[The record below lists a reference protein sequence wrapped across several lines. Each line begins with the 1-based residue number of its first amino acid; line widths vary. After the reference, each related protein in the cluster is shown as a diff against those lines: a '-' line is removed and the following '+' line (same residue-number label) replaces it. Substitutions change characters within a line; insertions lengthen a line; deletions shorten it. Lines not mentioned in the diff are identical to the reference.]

1 VESLL
6 AANSGA
12 GDFLVEPAVAWRDEP
27 ASPAGRDLLG
37 AGAKL
42 GPYTVIQKID
52 EGGMA
57 VVYQAVRDDGEFR
70 KLVAV
75 KVLKPGMDT
84 HFVLERFQNEKQIL
98 AHFDHPNI
106 AKLLDS
112 GSTPGGRPYFVLE
125 FIAGQPIDT
134 YCAENNLSIED
145 RLKLFQRICSAVE
158 YAHQNLIVHRDLKP
172 RNILVTASGDP
183 RLLDFGIAKILS
195 DDRELTRTGVRPM
208 TPEYASPEQIRG
220 EPVTTATDIYGLG
233 VVLYELLTGCR
244 PFRSPTGSMH
254 ELARMITEGAPRR
267 PSTQAEA
274 DAHHWARRLRGDLD
288 NIVLKAMHADPQRRY
303 RSVGELAADIDRYF
317 AGAPVLAAGDEWAY
331 RAGKFV
337 RRHRGGVIAGSLAF
351 LSLAAGLAV
360 ATHEATVARRE
371 RAVSERHAAQVRRL
385 ANSLIFDLHDA
396 IVNLPGATPVRA
408 KLMGRATEALDSLRS
423 GAGGNVAI
431 QHELAAAY
439 ERLAGVQG
447 GPQEFNLG
455 ELANSLK
462 NYQNALALLEQVRKS
477 SPGDLNAARSMA
489 GIEWMISTIFE
500 RQGDVKGA
508 ASMAQKALDLREIL
522 ARAEPRKEQ
531 AKRDLAMAYYLRGN
545 TAVTAGDLV
554 TARAVRQKALALW
567 ESIAADEPGDPKA
580 GYQIA
585 LAAKTLAA
593 VEQVFHDYGSAARHL
608 ERAHAIDRER
618 VRVDPRDASARL
630 DVSFDLSE
638 LAGLALQTGDPAQA
652 AKYYVEARK
661 IREDLLAHDA
671 GNERLQNR
679 VAYIRSRE
687 GRVHLQLGHL
697 KAARAAFVRALD
709 IRQKI
714 ASDRTNISAQL
725 DLAESQGDLGV
736 WSCTAGDRQGGKAL
750 LRRALARMDEIDR
763 RSPLNFETRQD
774 VEETRRQLSACE

>member
-1 VESLL
+1 MAPADWERVKSVFAASLGVAPGERAAFLDAQCGGAPELRREVESLL

-396 IVNLPGATPVRA
+396 
-408 KLMGRATEALDSLRS
+408 
-423 GAGGNVAI
+423 
-431 QHELAAAY
+431 
-439 ERLAGVQG
+439 
-447 GPQEFNLG
+447 
-455 ELANSLK
+455 
-462 NYQNALALLEQVRKS
+462 
-477 SPGDLNAARSMA
+477 
-489 GIEWMISTIFE
+489 
-500 RQGDVKGA
+500 
-508 ASMAQKALDLREIL
+508 
-522 ARAEPRKEQ
+522 
-531 AKRDLAMAYYLRGN
+531 
-545 TAVTAGDLV
+545 
-554 TARAVRQKALALW
+554 
-567 ESIAADEPGDPKA
+567 
-580 GYQIA
+580 
-585 LAAKTLAA
+585 
-593 VEQVFHDYGSAARHL
+593 
-608 ERAHAIDRER
+608 
-618 VRVDPRDASARL
+618 
-630 DVSFDLSE
+630 
-638 LAGLALQTGDPAQA
+638 
-652 AKYYVEARK
+652 
-661 IREDLLAHDA
+661 
-671 GNERLQNR
+671 
-679 VAYIRSRE
+679 
-687 GRVHLQLGHL
+687 
-697 KAARAAFVRALD
+697 
-709 IRQKI
+709 
-714 ASDRTNISAQL
+714 
-725 DLAESQGDLGV
+725 
-736 WSCTAGDRQGGKAL
+736 
-750 LRRALARMDEIDR
+750 
-763 RSPLNFETRQD
+763 
-774 VEETRRQLSACE
+774 